1 MVDQTEQQLYEEMET
16 SANEARRRELELE
29 ELKEREAREVIGEK
43 NLLEE
48 TRGEVE
54 YANQLAAQQ
63 TAYQEQQGRDSN
75 PLFSGPSL
83 FKYALILLFFAI
95 PNDIIDAIDITGL
108 GMILSWFVSTSLSVV
123 TLFLVWFTDSELQRV
138 KSHMANRG
146 KYQKALAKTATKVA
160 AKLTKFAPRN
170 PVVKVL
176 TGAVLEMIPVISLLP
191 WSSISVFLAYA
202 DERKTFKEAR
212 EIMESE
218 EAGPLSENVPE
229 MV

>member
-1 MVDQTEQQLYEEMET
+1 MVDTNQQLYEELET

-29 ELKEREAREVIGEK
+29 ELKTREATEEGGSLQGTWEEV
-43 NLLEE
+43 
-48 TRGEVE
+48 RR
-54 YANQLAAQQ
+54 ADQLYSQQ

-83 FKYALILLFFAI
+83 FKYALILLFFAV
-95 PNDIIDAIDITGL
+95 PNDIIDAIDVTGL
-108 GMILSWFVSTSLSVV
+108 GMIFSWFISTSLSVV
-123 TLFLVWFTDSELQRV
+123 TLFLVWFTDSELKRV

-146 KYQKALAKTATKVA
+146 KYQKVLAKTATKVA

-176 TGAVLEMIPVISLLP
+176 AGTILEVIPVISLLP
-191 WSSISVFLAYA
+191 WSSISVFLAYT

-212 EIMESE
+212 EIMELE
-218 EAGPLSENVPE
+218 EVSPLSESVPE

>member
-1 MVDQTEQQLYEEMET
+1 MDRDQQLYEELET

-29 ELKEREAREVIGEK
+29 ELKAREATEAIEEGES
-43 NLLEE
+43 LQETWEE
-48 TRGEVE
+48 IRRS
-54 YANQLAAQQ
+54 NQLASQRA
-63 TAYQEQQGRDSN
+63 AYQEQQGRDNN

-95 PNDIIDAIDITGL
+95 PNDIIDAIDVTGL

-123 TLFLVWFTDSELQRV
+123 TLFLIWFTDSELQRV

-176 TGAVLEMIPVISLLP
+176 AGAVLEMIPIISLLP

-202 DERKTFKEAR
+202 DEHKTFKEAR
-212 EIMESE
+212 EIMESGE
-218 EAGPLSENVPE
+218 TGPLSETIPE

>member
-1 MVDQTEQQLYEEMET
+1 LADQTNQQLYEELET
-16 SANEARRRELELE
+16 SANEARRRKLELE
-29 ELKEREAREVIGEK
+29 ELKAREATEEGESLQGTWEEV
-43 NLLEE
+43 
-48 TRGEVE
+48 RR
-54 YANQLAAQQ
+54 ADQLYSQR

-95 PNDIIDAIDITGL
+95 PNDIIDAIDVTGL
-108 GMILSWFVSTSLSVV
+108 GMIFSWFISTSLSVV
-123 TLFLVWFTDSELQRV
+123 TLFLVWFTDSD
-138 KSHMANRG
+138 RG

-176 TGAVLEMIPVISLLP
+176 AGAILEMIPVISLLP
-191 WSSISVFLAYA
+191 WSSISVFLAYT
-202 DERKTFKEAR
+202 DERKTFKEAQ
-212 EIMESE
+212 EIMESDE
-218 EAGPLSENVPE
+218 IGPLSESVPE